1 MTEQSLPANREAEQ
15 ATLGSVL
22 LNRDAITPIAAWLKP
37 SHFWQEAHRWIY
49 EAMLACYDRGTPP
62 DIRTVAEALTRANRF
77 DAIGGYAYLSEL
89 SDAVPTSYHVESYA
103 RIVERAAIE
112 RELIFAGGR
121 IAALGY
127 DQAGDTETK
136 IAHAY
141 RELDAATA
149 QRGDGDMLLPIATLI
164 DRKFTAMYAASE
176 KGEDIQNGIL
186 TGFRDLDELL
196 GGLHKQDLI
205 VLAARPS
212 VGKSSLATCIAYGVA
227 GAGHRVD
234 IFSLEMSADQT
245 VNRLIAIDSGLD
257 TQRVQHYRFRDDGQA
272 AAYTASLGRLAS
284 MPIAID
290 DRPALTIA
298 DIRSRILRRGAQI
311 GMPALVVID
320 YLQLM
325 SASGRSENRTQ
336 DVSEISRGLKALA
349 KELDCPVLALS
360 QLSRAVEGRT
370 SHIPMLSDLRE
381 SGAIEQ
387 DSDIVMFIYRE
398 ELYDKD
404 TDKKG
409 IAELHIAKHRNGPI
423 GLVPMRFDAATTR
436 FLDLTYRQP
445 SGAYK
450 EESWPNND

>member
-1 MTEQSLPANREAEQ
+1 MTEQSLPASMEAEQ
-15 ATLGSVL
+15 STLGCVL
-22 LNRDAITPIAAWLKP
+22 LNREAIIPIASWLRP
-37 SHFWQEAHRWIY
+37 NQFFWERNRWIY
-49 EAMLACYDRGTPP
+49 EAMLACFDTGTPP
-62 DIRTVAEALTRANRF
+62 DTRTIADQLTRANRF
-77 DAIGGYAYLSEL
+77 DAIGGYLYLNEL

-103 RIVERAAIE
+103 RIVERAAID
-112 RELIFAGGR
+112 RELISVGGR

-127 DQAGDTETK
+127 DQGADADTK

-141 RELDAATA
+141 RELDGATA
-149 QRGDGDMLLPIATLI
+149 QRGDGDFLTPIADLI
-164 DRKFTAMYAASE
+164 EREYAAME
-176 KGEDIQNGIL
+176 AADRDGTDIQNGIP

-205 VLAARPS
+205 ILAARPS
-212 VGKSSLATCIAYGVA
+212 VGKSSLAQCIAHGVA
-227 GAGHRVD
+227 GAGYRVD
-234 IFSLEMSADQT
+234 IFSLEMSAKQT
-245 VNRLIAIDSGLD
+245 LHRLIAIDSGVD
-257 TQRVQHYRFRDDGQA
+257 TQHVQHYKFSQA
-272 AAYTASLGRLAS
+272 QKSAYMVSLGRLDS
-284 MPIAID
+284 LPIAID

-311 GMPALVVID
+311 GMPSLVVID

-325 SASGRSENRTQ
+325 STPRQRENRTQ

-349 KELDCPVLALS
+349 KELDCPIIALS

-370 SHIPMLSDLRE
+370 SHVPMLSDLRE

-387 DSDIVMFIYRE
+387 DSDIVLFIYRE

-409 IAELHIAKHRNGPI
+409 IAELHIAKHRSGPI
-423 GLVPMRFDAATTR
+423 GVVLMRFDAPTTR
-436 FLDLTYRQP
+436 FQALTYRTP
-445 SGAYK
+445 SGVYT